1 MYSKDSTK
9 LTKKENNMTSL
20 IDALVPIFGIVAVFG
35 MPLFIVW
42 IALHFNNKKKE
53 QFHTSLQKLIESGQ
67 QLSPE
72 LLQSIPG
79 YVEEEKKVS
88 DIKSGAILIG
98 IGIGVVLLG
107 KLGLDATVV
116 WASGLL
122 VASLGLALLAVG
134 IYAEKK
140 NAKDNA

>member
-1 MYSKDSTK
+1 
-9 LTKKENNMTSL
+9 MTNF
-20 IDALVPIFGIVAVFG
+20 IDALVPIVGIIGVFG
-35 MPLFIVW
+35 MPVFVVW
-42 IALHFNNKKKE
+42 IALYFNNKKKQ

-98 IGIGVVLLG
+98 IGVGVVLLG

-134 IYAEKK
+134 IYTDKK

>member
-1 MYSKDSTK
+1 
-9 LTKKENNMTSL
+9 MTNF
-20 IDALVPIFGIVAVFG
+20 IDALVPIFAITGIFG

-88 DIKSGAILIG
+88 DLKVGAILTG
-98 IGIGVVLLG
+98 IGVGVVLLG
-107 KLGLDATVV
+107 KFGLHASAV
-116 WASGLL
+116 WGAGLL

-134 IYAEKK
+134 IYTEKK

>member
-1 MYSKDSTK
+1 
-9 LTKKENNMTSL
+9 MTSF
-20 IDALVPIFGIVAVFG
+20 IDALVPIVGIVAVFG
-35 MPLFIVW
+35 MPVFVVW
-42 IALHFNNKKKE
+42 VALHFNNKKKE

-79 YVEEEKKVS
+79 YVEEGQKVN

-98 IGIGVVLLG
+98 IGVGVVLLG
-107 KLGLDATVV
+107 KFGLNATVV
-116 WASGLL
+116 WGSGLL
-122 VASLGLALLAVG
+122 VASLGLALLSFG

-140 NAKDNA
+140 TAEANA